1 MRSSSLVL
9 LHVCLCLCSAS
20 RPSILSRQ
28 ALSPDPCGPL
38 VQGQVGQP
46 LNTCNGTKIP
56 EEAVPAPA
64 IYATYLDANVQVAS
78 YPAASSG
85 WVESCMTSIDYLC
98 TGLDAD
104 QRGAWTTQSDGI
116 SCTASVYLPG
126 DNAAETPTTYHCM
139 YDVLFPML
147 KLLSEGK
154 GVNRASINIAEDGF
168 PSGFRT
174 GTQIDSG
181 YASWSIQLCV
191 PRFVLSSQ
199 GKLIDN
205 KTARIMLE
213 DVCSHNL
220 GPVLFLDTFIRQLL
234 KHPSYLRRLT
244 RVAWSSYRP

>member
-1 MRSSSLVL
+1 MRSSIHIH
-9 LHVCLCLCSAS
+9 LHVLFCLCSAS

-28 ALSPDPCGPL
+28 ALFPDPCGPL

-56 EEAVPAPA
+56 EEAVSAPA

-104 QRGAWTTQSDGI
+104 QRGAWTTQSDGL

-139 YDVLFPML
+139 YDILFPML
-147 KLLSEGK
+147 RLLSEGK
-154 GVNRASINIAEDGF
+154 GVNRASINIAQDGF

-191 PRFVLSSQ
+191 PPFILSAQ
-199 GKLIDN
+199 GKSVDHKI
-205 KTARIMLE
+205 ARTMLE

-220 GPVLFLDTFIRQLL
+220 GPVRF
-234 KHPSYLRRLT
+234 
-244 RVAWSSYRP
+244 